1 MFKRMKSNVGGN
13 DRSPIQLTEVNGKP
27 ALVFDEMPAL
37 VFVSNNGHGSF
48 DKLYIDGVE
57 SVTHR
62 NVTITSEVGEITT
75 YSLDKYA
82 IRTEEVAE
90 DIG

>member
-1 MFKRMKSNVGGN
+1 MFKRTKAIVNGDDQSA
-13 DRSPIQLTEVNGKP
+13 IKLTQVNGKP

-48 DKLYIDGVE
+48 DALFIDGVE
-57 SVTHR
+57 SATHR
-62 NVTITSEVGEITT
+62 KVTITSEVGEITT
-75 YSLDKYA
+75 YNTESYA